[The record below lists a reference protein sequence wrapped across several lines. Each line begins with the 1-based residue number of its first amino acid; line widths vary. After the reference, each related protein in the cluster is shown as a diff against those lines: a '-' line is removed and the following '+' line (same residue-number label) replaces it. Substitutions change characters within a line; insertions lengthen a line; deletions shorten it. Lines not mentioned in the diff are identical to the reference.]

1 MAGSAI
7 VRHVVTFGRVLR
19 EVGIEV
25 GPGRIADSVR
35 ALGVVDLTRQE
46 DVYFTLRQT
55 LVSRHDE
62 LELFDRA
69 FDAWFLRGPIA
80 PLVRMQRP
88 RQIVQSV
95 ARRSIAEDGGEPET
109 DGASEE
115 LGASAHEV
123 LREKDFA
130 EMTPD
135 EFERARRLLAAI
147 ARSRPRRRSRRRTPD
162 PRGDQLDMRRLVRR
176 SLRSGGDPVDQPWK
190 ARKTVPRKLVVL
202 CDVSGSMDAYARA
215 LLLFLHALVGSG
227 RGVEAFGF
235 GTRLTRLTGD
245 LDARDPE
252 AALARATATAVDWG
266 SGTRIGGSLKEFN
279 DVYGRRA
286 LSRGAVVVIVS
297 DGWEREDPDLVG
309 REMAKL
315 ARAAYAVVWV
325 NPLKGDPEY
334 QPLAGGMRAALPFV
348 DRFLPGHDV
357 ASLEAAGRRARG
369 HRAPPCR
376 LAASRLRRALRPR
389 SAWPAVSLLP
399 RRPRRCRRS
408 GGMRAPP

>member
-1 MAGSAI
+1 MPGSAI

-25 GPGRIADSVR
+25 GPGRVADAVR
-35 ALGVVDLTRQE
+35 GLDAVDLTRQE

-69 FDAWFLRGPIA
+69 FVAWFLRGPVA
-80 PLVRMQRP
+80 PLVRQRQQ
-88 RQIVQSV
+88 RQHVEKV
-95 ARRSIAEDGGEPET
+95 AGGSLAPSDESDDEGA
-109 DGASEE
+109 DGAPLE
-115 LGASAHEV
+115 LGASAHEL

-130 EMTPD
+130 EMTAE
-135 EFERARRLLAAI
+135 EFERARRLLATL
-147 ARSRPRRRSRRRTPD
+147 ARARPRRTSRRRAVD
-162 PRGDQLDMRRLVRR
+162 PRGDQLDMRRLIRR
-176 SLRSGGDPVDQPWK
+176 SLRCGGDPVDQAWK

-215 LLLFLHALVGSG
+215 LLLFLHALVGTG
-227 RGVEAFGF
+227 HGVEAFGF
-235 GTRLTRLTGD
+235 GTRLTRVTPD
-245 LDARDPE
+245 LATRDPE
-252 AALARATATAVDWG
+252 AALAKATAIAVDWG
-266 SGTRIGGSLKEFN
+266 SGTRIGASLKEFN
-279 DVYGRRA
+279 DLYGRRA

-297 DGWEREDPDLVG
+297 DGWEREDNELVA

-348 DRFLPGHDV
+348 DRFLPGHNI
-357 ASLEAAGRRARG
+357 ASLEELAGVLEGIDRRHAA
-369 HRAPPCR
+369 
-376 LAASRLRRALRPR
+376 
-389 SAWPAVSLLP
+389 
-399 RRPRRCRRS
+399 
-408 GGMRAPP
+408 